1 MIERYRTFSRVRIDR
16 YLSKVSL
23 VLLCIVMLYSMKIY
37 VLWGRSYIAYISIFL
52 FGAIRICFLKR
63 TTSRKNLVSCFLCLL
78 MYSVLDLFHL
88 NDIASLLVYLVRH
101 VFLVWLVI
109 LLSDDE
115 KVELMRMF
123 TKIYVVIVG
132 FSLLSFALYQLGV
145 ELPYSIVK
153 YEANAGYPDFK
164 CYPFLLVQNE
174 YQLINRFQSVFL
186 EPGHLGMISA
196 LLLYVDGYRLKRS
209 EGVILCVS
217 ILISLSLAAYML
229 LLVGFLLHYVMVH
242 KGVLKHVVLS
252 LMWILVVFVLALFYY
267 MYNPDAAFSQR
278 IVERL
283 EFDEDKGFKGN
294 NRTSASFDSYYE
306 HFYQTSDCLIGV
318 GPTEYKL
325 ASWGGRSK
333 GGSSS
338 YKVFIVQHG
347 LIGLFLLILFFS
359 VYTYQQKSKLLLGL
373 LLLYIAS
380 FWQRPYALWEVEL
393 FLFISYA
400 IYINKRSI
408 TNKIEKWK

>member
-16 YLSKVSL
+16 YLSEISL

-37 VLWGRSYIAYISIFL
+37 VFWGRSYIAYISIFL
-52 FGAIRICFLKR
+52 FGVIRICFLKR
-63 TTSRKNLVSCFLCLL
+63 TISRENLVSCFLCFL

-88 NDIASLLVYLVRH
+88 NDLASLLVFAARH

-132 FSLLSFALYQLGV
+132 FSLLFFALYQFGV

-153 YEANAGYPDFK
+153 YETNTSYPDFK

-174 YQLINRFQSVFL
+174 YQLISRFQSVFL

-209 EGVILCVS
+209 EGVILCLS
-217 ILISLSLAAYML
+217 ILLSLSLAAYML
-229 LLVGFLLHYVMVH
+229 LVVGFMLHYVMVH
-242 KGVLKHVVLS
+242 KGMLKHVVLS

-318 GPTEYKL
+318 GPTEYNL

-333 GGSSS
+333 DGSSS

-359 VYTYQQKSKLLLGL
+359 MYTYQHKSKLLLGL

>member
-1 MIERYRTFSRVRIDR
+1 MYCYALLHEN
-16 YLSKVSL
+16 
-23 VLLCIVMLYSMKIY
+23 LCIMGEKLHCLYIY
-37 VLWGRSYIAYISIFL
+37 FFIWSY
-52 FGAIRICFLKR
+52 
-63 TTSRKNLVSCFLCLL
+63 
-78 MYSVLDLFHL
+78 
-88 NDIASLLVYLVRH
+88 SLLVYLVRH

-229 LLVGFLLHYVMVH
+229 LLVGFLLC
-242 KGVLKHVVLS
+242 
-252 LMWILVVFVLALFYY
+252 
-267 MYNPDAAFSQR
+267 N
-278 IVERL
+278 
-283 EFDEDKGFKGN
+283 
-294 NRTSASFDSYYE
+294 
-306 HFYQTSDCLIGV
+306 
-318 GPTEYKL
+318 
-325 ASWGGRSK
+325 
-333 GGSSS
+333 GS
-338 YKVFIVQHG
+338 
-347 LIGLFLLILFFS
+347 
-359 VYTYQQKSKLLLGL
+359 
-373 LLLYIAS
+373 
-380 FWQRPYALWEVEL
+380 
-393 FLFISYA
+393 
-400 IYINKRSI
+400 
-408 TNKIEKWK
+408 